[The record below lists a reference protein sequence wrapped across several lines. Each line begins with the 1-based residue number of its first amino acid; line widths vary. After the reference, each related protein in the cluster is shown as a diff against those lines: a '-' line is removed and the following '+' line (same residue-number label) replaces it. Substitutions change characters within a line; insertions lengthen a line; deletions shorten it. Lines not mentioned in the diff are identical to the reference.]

1 MRVSTRL
8 LQFLLLSSLTV
19 WLGASA
25 WAARAQVSGAAIF
38 VVNTLTDASDA
49 NLSDSACDI
58 DSGQPGPQCTLRAA
72 IQQANALANTPG
84 ITDTIVVSQGTY
96 TLSLGSLIITDS
108 VNVFGDVGAAVTVD
122 GGNAPNVFDVRAGA
136 TTDIQSLT
144 VRNAN
149 AGGILNQGT
158 LTLSSVAVTNNG
170 VAGISNNYVL
180 RVTNST
186 ISSNGG
192 SGVFNAASGVVQ
204 LSSVTLFG
212 NVGNTVHGIDNVG
225 GSVTLRN
232 TILAGTRDSFGNLK
246 ADCSGTL
253 TLAGYNLI
261 QNPATCLVG
270 GDTTGYLA
278 NVDPLLGTL
287 QNNGGPSPTH
297 ALLAASP
304 ARNAGNPGGCT
315 DHAGVSLQFDQRGS
329 PAARSQAGRCDL
341 GAYEL
346 AAVSVSPATITV
358 NEATGGVTVSAALA
372 VASPVTV
379 TVNVATSNGTAL
391 AGVDYGAVST
401 VLTIPPFSGQASV
414 NIPIINNGTY
424 APPRSFTVALSG
436 PTGAA
441 LMSPTVSTVTI
452 TDDEI
457 PLVFLPTIFRDYAL
471 AYLQPCETE
480 VNDAFNQANG
490 PIVSGRGYC
499 GANAGREDRD
509 YFSFT
514 AGNGTITLNTTGL
527 TNGAQVHL
535 FYQNTN
541 NRVGFSAS
549 PPYQVTHNGSA
560 GLYYAM
566 IYTPQ
571 GYTGGQYSL
580 NVTYP

>member
-1 MRVSTRL
+1 MHVFTRL
-8 LQFLLLSSLTV
+8 LRLVLLSSLSV

-25 WAARAQVSGAAIF
+25 WAARAQVSAAAIF

-72 IQQANALANTPG
+72 IQQANATAGL
-84 ITDTIVVSQGTY
+84 DTIVVSQGTY
-96 TLSLGSLIITDS
+96 TLNPGFGGLIITDS
-108 VNVFGDVGAAVTVD
+108 VDLYGDIGAAVTVD
-122 GGNAPNVFDVRAGA
+122 GGNATRVFDVQAGVSVLL
-136 TTDIQSLT
+136 QGLT
-144 VRNAN
+144 IRNGTANGVRNF
-149 AGGILNQGT
+149 GT
-158 LTLSSVAVTNNG
+158 LTLTSTAIINNG
-170 VAGISNNYVL
+170 GSGIFNSGTL
-180 RVTNST
+180 RVANST
-186 ISSNGG
+186 ISTNGG
-192 SGVFNAASGVVQ
+192 SGLFNAATGAAQ
-204 LSSVTLFG
+204 LSSVTVA
-212 NVGNTVHGIDNVG
+212 NNTSDTASGIDSVTG
-225 GSVTLRN
+225 GTVTLRN
-232 TILAGTRDSFGNLK
+232 SIVAGNKDSLNNPR
-246 ADCSGTL
+246 DCSGTL

-261 QNPATCLVG
+261 QNPATCSVG
-270 GDTTGYLA
+270 GNTTGFLA
-278 NVDPLLGTL
+278 NIDPLLGPL
-287 QNNGGPSPTH
+287 QNNGGPSHTH

-304 ARNAGNPGGCT
+304 ARNAGNPTACT
-315 DHAGVSLQFDQRGS
+315 DHAGTTLLFDQRGS

-346 AAVSVSPATITV
+346 AAVSVSPATVTV
-358 NEATGGVTVSAALA
+358 NEASGSVAVSATLA

-401 VLTIPPFSGQASV
+401 VLTIPPLSGQAGV
-414 NIPIINNGTY
+414 NVPIINNGIF
-424 APPRSFTVALSG
+424 APPRSFMVALSS

-441 LMSPTVSTVTI
+441 LMSPTLSTVTI

-457 PLVFLPTIFRDYAL
+457 PLVFLPAIFRDYAM
-471 AYLQPCETE
+471 AYLLPCETE
-480 VNDAFNQANG
+480 INDAFNQANG

-499 GANAGREDRD
+499 GTNAAREDRD

-514 AGNGTITLNTTGL
+514 ADNGAITLNTTGL

-535 FYQNTN
+535 YYQNTN

-566 IYTPQ
+566 IFTPQ
-571 GYTGGQYSL
+571 VYTGGQYSL
-580 NVTYP
+580 TAIYP